1 MRPRRSARS
10 MAALSGPSV
19 GVALRLARERSGV
32 ALPTE
37 VLGMDALVTVPGA
50 EPLSARGDGPRGA
63 VGVVVVHG
71 FTANPTGTRP
81 LGLRLAA
88 EGYSVEVPRLPGHG
102 TSARDLASTRY
113 SDWRMTVVNA
123 VTALARGCDQVVL
136 VGHSMGGS
144 IALDVAG
151 AGEHPLAGI
160 VTINSLVLD
169 RTELLARAAPLLQ
182 HVVPFVPR
190 DAAGM
195 PTDDLAKPGVEESA
209 YAWVSARAAQSY
221 IAELPRIRDR
231 LASITCPALI
241 VTSPEDHTVDPANG
255 DAIVAGLSGSPRVER
270 FATRRSYHVPLMD
283 YDAEVLEDRIVA
295 FVADVTGT

>member
-1 MRPRRSARS
+1 
-10 MAALSGPSV
+10 
-19 GVALRLARERSGV
+19 
-32 ALPTE
+32 
-37 VLGMDALVTVPGA
+37 MDALVTVPGA
-50 EPLSARGDGPRGA
+50 EPLSARGHGERGA

-81 LGLRLAA
+81 LGLRLAS

-102 TSARDLASTRY
+102 TSARDLARTRY
-113 SDWRMTVVNA
+113 SDWRMTVRNA
-123 VTALARGCDQVVL
+123 VVALERGCDRIVI

-144 IALDVAG
+144 IALD
-151 AGEHPLAGI
+151 LAGSGDHPFSGV

-169 RTELLARAAPLLQ
+169 RTEVLARLAPLLQ

-195 PTDDLAKPGVEESA
+195 PTDDLAKPGVDENA

-221 IAELPRIRDR
+221 IAELARIRGVLDR
-231 LASITCPALI
+231 IACPVLV

-255 DAIVAGLSGSPRVER
+255 DAIAGGLTGSPLVER
-270 FATRRSYHVPLMD
+270 FATRRSFHVPLMD
-283 YDAEVLEDRIVA
+283 YDAEALEDRILA